1 MVTLLKHQLAYF
13 QEEKRCLSL
22 SAAAAAAA
30 KKEDE
35 KEKAAAASAAPL
47 QLIRLN
53 WQNLLRVNR
62 YAQYVLL
69 VEEFVS
75 SASLAN
81 GDCWPQTHAEAERH
95 AQGLDNAELA
105 LALAQGELAGAL
117 VEALLLHGLLS
128 EQRAIECAAL
138 ALCSRHASAVLRA
151 CAAGAAADATTSTPV
166 PQAQAPAP
174 AQHSETGSRPH
185 ALLVYPQ
192 RQLLHTR
199 LRELCAQLYSS
210 RFIEHYSTV
219 QWQWQSQSQCT
230 RAEPEDTSQPQA
242 LFHLSLL
249 FSSLLVSSPLTQ
261 HTVQYSLLLTS
272 TCNCSAYGSF
282 V

>member
-75 SASLAN
+75 SASLAK
-81 GDCWPQTHAEAERH
+81 GDCWPQTHAEAERQ
-95 AQGLDNAELA
+95 AQGLDDAELA

-138 ALCSRHASAVLRA
+138 ALCSRHANAVLRA

-166 PQAQAPAP
+166 PQAQAQ

-219 QWQWQSQSQCT
+219 QWQSQSQCT

-242 LFHLSLL
+242 LFHLSFLL
-249 FSSLLVSSPLTQ
+249 SSPLL
-261 HTVQYSLLLTS
+261 SLNILVLYNTR
-272 TCNCSAYGSF
+272 CC
-282 V
+282 